1 MDASRVRPLVALVV
15 GDPAGIS
22 PELAARL
29 AADREVAEAVQLL
42 IVGDKRV
49 FERGARAASL
59 SPGLAPVAEAELPA
73 LQSMAAHGF
82 LDLANLDPDTIAMG
96 RAVKAGGA
104 SALDNFRKAL
114 ALGAAGQVD
123 AVCFTPFNKSA
134 MRMAYPP
141 YEDEVVF
148 SSEFLGLADQVA
160 EFNVQPELWSA
171 RVTSHV
177 PLAKVASLLSVESIV
192 SRLLLTERSMR
203 QAGYSDP
210 HIAVAGLNPHAGDGG
225 NFGREEI
232 EVIEPAVKAGQARGI
247 RCSGPYS
254 PDTVF
259 VRARAGEF
267 DAVLTMYHDQG
278 QIAMKLMSFFE
289 GVVYFTGLP
298 FPLTTPA
305 HGTAYEIAGQGKADV
320 GANRAAVLLA
330 GRMAKR
336 AGQSVTENVSSRTR
350 ESAA

>member
-1 MDASRVRPLVALVV
+1 MDASRARPLVALVI
-15 GDPAGIS
+15 GDPAGVS

-29 AADREVAEAVQLL
+29 AVEAEVADAVQLL
-42 IVGDKRV
+42 VVGDRRV
-49 FERGARAASL
+49 FERGARAAGL
-59 SPGLAPVAEAELPA
+59 SPAPAPVAESELPA
-73 LQSMAAHGF
+73 LRTAAHGF
-82 LDLANLDPDTIAMG
+82 LDLANLDPDTIAIG
-96 RAVKAGGA
+96 RAVEAGGA

-160 EFNVQPELWSA
+160 EFNVQPKLWSA

-177 PLAKVASLLSVESIV
+177 PLANVASLLSVDAIV
-192 SRLLLTERSMR
+192 GRLLLTDRSMR
-203 QAGYSDP
+203 QAGYPDP

-232 EVIEPAVKAGQARGI
+232 EAIEPAVKAAQARGV

-259 VRARAGEF
+259 VRARNGEF
-267 DAVLTMYHDQG
+267 DAVMTMYHDQG
-278 QIAMKLMSFFE
+278 QIAMKLMGFFE
-289 GVVYFTGLP
+289 GVVYFAGLP

-320 GANRAAVLLA
+320 RASRAAVLLA

-336 AGQSVTENVSSRTR
+336 AGQSAAAEVSSKTR

>member
-1 MDASRVRPLVALVV
+1 MDAFRVRPLVALVI

-22 PELAARL
+22 PELTARL

-42 IVGDKRV
+42 IVGDRRV
-49 FERGARAASL
+49 FEHGARAASL
-59 SPGLAPVAEAELPA
+59 SPGTVLAAETELPT
-73 LQSMAAHGF
+73 LRMAGHGF
-82 LDLANLDPDTIAMG
+82 LDLANFDPDTIAMG

-114 ALGAAGQVD
+114 ALGAAAQVD

-148 SSEFLGLADQVA
+148 SSEFLGLLADQVA
-160 EFNVQPELWSA
+160 EFNVQPKLWSA

-192 SRLLLTERSMR
+192 SRLLLTDRSMR
-203 QAGYSDP
+203 QAGYSEP

-232 EVIEPAVKAGQARGI
+232 DVIEPAVKAGQARGI

-278 QIAMKLMSFFE
+278 QIAMKLMGFFE
-289 GVVYFTGLP
+289 GVVYFAGLP

-305 HGTAYEIAGQGKADV
+305 HGTAYEIAGQGKADI

-336 AGQSVTENVSSRTR
+336 AGQSPVGDVSSRTR